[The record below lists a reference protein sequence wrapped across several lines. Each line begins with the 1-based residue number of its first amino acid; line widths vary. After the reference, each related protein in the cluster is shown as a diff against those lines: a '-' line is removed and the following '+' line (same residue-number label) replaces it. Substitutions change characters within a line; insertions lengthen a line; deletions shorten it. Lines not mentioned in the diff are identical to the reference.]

1 MEYILKDLEPRKCFH
16 YFEEISRIPRSSY
29 EEQAIAQYVMDFAAQ
44 RHLKA
49 YEDAAHN
56 VYVSKPATPGFE
68 NRKPVIMQAHMD
80 MVCVSDPGVVHDF
93 SKDPIELVIDGDWIT
108 ARGTTLGADNGS
120 GVALMLA
127 LLDSDD
133 VPHPAIQCIFTTAEE
148 VGLVGAAQLE
158 PDKFEADYLINLDGG
173 NISRLLTTS
182 AGGSVHIYTVDE
194 EQSPICADGQRALK
208 LDVGGLT
215 SGHSG
220 GVVHKGFAN
229 AIKLVGEMLASLAEV
244 VDYRLCSFTGGMKM
258 NAIAKE
264 ATATIVCAE
273 ADAEKAVAHLT
284 HAGECIKKEFT
295 RTDPDMTVSVGD
307 ATVPATAMSTAA
319 QQKLVALIDLLFDGV
334 YMFYNDEKSMAK
346 TSCNIGILESVD
358 GKTVGTCLM
367 RSNSNYEH
375 EELIRRA
382 KRISSLLGVQHEIR
396 DRSSAWE
403 GDGTPLIE
411 KVAALYEQEFG
422 EKPTFT
428 QTHGGVEIGTILG
441 LGATVGRTMYAVNF
455 GVTAEG
461 AHTTRERMSITGMKQ
476 GFEWL
481 KHVLANLD

>member
-1 MEYILKDLEPRKCFH
+1 MEYILKDLEPKKCFF

-29 EEQAIAQYVMDFAAQ
+29 EEEAIAKYVMDFAAA
-44 RHLKA
+44 RGLKA
-49 YEDAAHN
+49 YEDAVHN
-56 VYVSKPATPGFE
+56 VYVSKPATPGYE
-68 NRKPVIMQAHMD
+68 GRKPVILQAHMD

-93 SKDPIELVIDGDWIT
+93 SKDPIELVIDGDWIH
-108 ARGTTLGADNGS
+108 ANGTTLGADNGS
-120 GVALMLA
+120 GVAMMLA

-133 VPHPAIQCIFTTAEE
+133 AQHPAIQCIFTTAEE
-148 VGLVGAAQLE
+148 VGLVGAAKLE
-158 PDKFEADYLINLDGG
+158 PEKFEADYLINLDGG

-194 EQSPICADGQRALK
+194 EQSPLSAEGQCALK
-208 LDVGGLT
+208 IDVGGLT

-220 GVVHKGFAN
+220 GMVHMGYAN

-244 VDYRLCSFTGGMKM
+244 VDYRLSSFTGGVKM

-264 ATATIVCAE
+264 ATATVVLA
-273 ADAEKAVAHLT
+273 ASDAEKATAHLT
-284 HAGECIKKEFT
+284 HAAECIKKEFA
-295 RTDPDMTVSVGD
+295 RTDPGAEITV
-307 ATVPATAMSTAA
+307 AETAVPATAMSPAA
-319 QQKLVALIDLLFDGV
+319 QQKLVGLIDLLFDGV
-334 YMFYNDEKSMAK
+334 YMFYNAEKTMAK

-358 GKTVGTCLM
+358 GKTIGTCLM

-382 KRISSLLGVQHEIR
+382 KRISSLLGVQHEVK
-396 DRSSAWE
+396 DRSGAWE

-411 KVAALYEQEFG
+411 RVAELYEQEFG

-428 QTHGGVEIGTILG
+428 QTHGGVEIGTILN
-441 LGATVGRTMYAVNF
+441 LGASVGRTMYAVNF
-455 GVTAEG
+455 GVTSEAV
-461 AHTTRERMSITGMKQ
+461 HTTKERMSITGMQQ
-476 GFEWL
+476 GFAWL